1 MIRGPTFKEARQPV
15 RIFVLFNL
23 RPGVEKAVYLDWA
36 KSTDLP
42 IVRGLAS
49 ISSFDVFEISGLLGA
64 DGSPPYQFIEV
75 VDVKDMEQFG
85 KDVAQDVMQRVA
97 AEFQSFATPQFLLSR
112 SVEST

>member
-1 MIRGPTFKEARQPV
+1 M

-23 RPGVEKAVYLDWA
+23 RPGIEKAAYLDWA

-49 ISSFDVFEISGLLGA
+49 ISSFEVFEVSGLLGA
-64 DGSPPYQFIEV
+64 DGPPPYQYIEV
-75 VDVKDMEQFG
+75 VDIKDMEQFG
-85 KDVAQDVMQRVA
+85 KDVAQEVMQRVA
-97 AEFQSFATPQFLLSR
+97 AEFATFATPQFLLSR